1 MSVERLSVGGLKK
14 IAIYGGTF
22 DPVHHAHLI
31 LAREAIETL
40 DLDKV
45 ILVPAAISPLKK
57 AAPVASGEV
66 RLAMLQAAIKGE
78 PKFEVDECEL
88 LRPPPSYTI
97 DTVEEI
103 RRRECDASIYCLI
116 GEDNV
121 EQLPRWHRFAELEKI
136 VRFVV
141 LDRTGK
147 QPSHSYQL
155 IHRRIDISATEIR
168 RRVAQNE
175 SIRYL
180 VPDSVER
187 NYSARKTLS
196 GAIAIT
202 PENLAKTC
210 AELASNKKAEDI
222 VVLDLRGISSFT
234 DFFVICSGT
243 SEPQLKAIANEIET
257 RLREDYSLRPV
268 AVDGFPASQWMVLD
282 YLQVVVHIFHRDKR
296 AFYSLE
302 GLWGDAPVLQWESI
316 STR

>member
-1 MSVERLSVGGLKK
+1 MSVARLSVGRLKK

-40 DLDKV
+40 GLEKV

-66 RLAMLQAAIKGE
+66 RLAMLRTAIRGQPE
-78 PKFEVDECEL
+78 FEVDECEL

-103 RRRECDASIYCLI
+103 RRRECDALLYCLI
-116 GEDNV
+116 GEDNI
-121 EQLPRWHRFAELEKI
+121 EQLPRWHRFNELEKL

-147 QPSHSYQL
+147 QPTHTYQL

-168 RRVAQNE
+168 RRVAQHE

-180 VPDSVER
+180 VTGSVE
-187 NYSARKTLS
+187 
-196 GAIAIT
+196 
-202 PENLAKTC
+202 
-210 AELASNKKAEDI
+210 
-222 VVLDLRGISSFT
+222 
-234 DFFVICSGT
+234 
-243 SEPQLKAIANEIET
+243 EIIQ
-257 RLREDYSLRPV
+257 REKLYRE
-268 AVDGFPASQWMVLD
+268 
-282 YLQVVVHIFHRDKR
+282 H
-296 AFYSLE
+296 
-302 GLWGDAPVLQWESI
+302 
-316 STR
+316 ST

>member
-1 MSVERLSVGGLKK
+1 LSLERLSVGGLKK

-45 ILVPAAISPLKK
+45 ILVPATISPLKK

-66 RLAMLQAAIKGE
+66 RLAMLRAAIKGE
-78 PKFEVDECEL
+78 PEFEVDECEL

-103 RRRECDASIYCLI
+103 CRRERDAAIYCLI
-116 GEDNV
+116 GEDNI
-121 EQLPRWHRFAELEKI
+121 EQLPRWHRFVELAKM

-168 RRVAQNE
+168 ERVAQNE

-180 VPDSVER
+180 VPESVE
-187 NYSARKTLS
+187 
-196 GAIAIT
+196 
-202 PENLAKTC
+202 
-210 AELASNKKAEDI
+210 
-222 VVLDLRGISSFT
+222 
-234 DFFVICSGT
+234 
-243 SEPQLKAIANEIET
+243 EIIQ
-257 RLREDYSLRPV
+257 REKLYREQ
-268 AVDGFPASQWMVLD
+268 SQ
-282 YLQVVVHIFHRDKR
+282 
-296 AFYSLE
+296 
-302 GLWGDAPVLQWESI
+302 
-316 STR
+316 